1 MLLTINSLLA
11 SRYEVKRFVDSGMS
25 SEIYEVY
32 DIEEKEPKA
41 VKVSNKELMLER
53 EAESAKQ
60 ISHQNV
66 VKYFEYR
73 KEDYEGSEIY
83 YIIMEYLPD
92 GDLRKK
98 IKEFQEKGQLL
109 PPELLH
115 DWMQQLASGL
125 SAINE
130 LLIHRDL
137 KPKNVLFS
145 SDTLKISDFGLSK
158 YVEEATREHTFKGE
172 GTYPYM
178 APETWLLAHQS
189 VCTDIYSLG
198 IMFYEL
204 STLSLPFKAENW
216 LEWREKHLYEL
227 PPHPIAEN
235 KHINLNLDGM
245 ILRMMEKE
253 PSNRYQFVQ
262 EVIAVLRQ
270 ASAAQ
275 PGGEERDI
283 AVIVS
288 KARERYDREREKEK
302 RRKLEEEMEEE
313 RSEKAYLGYE
323 ELVRLFDGLAEE
335 INMRLQVTQIAIRD
349 DNGRAYVQQRANRNY
364 FYYDDALVLGF
375 FRIREV
381 LEKFRKPDL
390 IRNNGLIGAA
400 YFFVQ
405 KGHGIDN
412 IREGA
417 NLLLLMRPGKMYG
430 EWNICEIRDNPVSRH
445 QHAYQ
450 PFAVENIDT
459 LIEDLSWHWRGAMH
473 THIVSV
479 KTLQKEDLKPYFE
492 KLVA

>member
-1 MLLTINSLLA
+1 
-11 SRYEVKRFVDSGMS
+11 MS

-83 YIIMEYLPD
+83 YIVMEYLPD

-115 DWMQQLASGL
+115 DWMQQLALGL

-145 SDTLKISDFGLSK
+145 GDTLKISDFGLSK

-227 PPHPIAEN
+227 PLHPIAEN
-235 KHINLNLDGM
+235 KHINLKLDGM

-253 PSNRYQFVQ
+253 PSKRYQSAQQVI
-262 EVIAVLRQ
+262 EVLEQLSPGIVAAEKPDIREIIAV
-270 ASAAQ
+270 
-275 PGGEERDI
+275 
-283 AVIVS
+283 
-288 KARERYDREREKEK
+288 ARERYEIEREKEASK
-302 RRKLEEEMEEE
+302 KLEMDT
-313 RSEKAYLGYE
+313 EKHFIQMAEYGYD
-323 ELVRLFDGLAEE
+323 ELIRLFDGLAAE
-335 INMRLQVTQIAIRD
+335 INRALQVKQIETHLSQTLFRGKEKWPSRRYNFYSD
-349 DNGRAYVQQRANRNY
+349 YLYLDFFPMRA
-364 FYYDDALVLGF
+364 VLDWS
-375 FRIREV
+375 RSVKV
-381 LEKFRKPDL
+381 LSDK
-390 IRNNGLIGAA
+390 GLIGAA
-400 YFFVQ
+400 YCHVT
-405 KGHGIDN
+405 KSDTT
-412 IREGA
+412 REGV
-417 NLLLLMRPGKMYG
+417 NFVLLMTPGKMYG
-430 EWNICEIRDNPVSRH
+430 EWNICEIRDNPISAE
-445 QHAYQ
+445 QHKYQ
-450 PFAVENIDT
+450 PFAVESIDIGI
-459 LIEDLSWHWRGAMH
+459 LINDLIGHWRGAMH
-473 THIVSV
+473 THTVSIKV
-479 KTLQKEDLKPYFE
+479 LQKEDLKPYFE
-492 KLVA
+492 KLVAA